1 MGFFDKKMKEAE
13 GDAEKLIKDYMV
25 LLEGSSEA
33 ASIKQMAR
41 SGAPPTSIANRA
53 ADTHKSLF
61 ATLMNDAEKTSLLKS
76 ATRRQIV
83 EQFCVALW
91 RKWLG
96 DQSYAE
102 MTKALKM
109 IQPPPKSP

>member
-25 LLEGSSEA
+25 LLDGSAEA

-41 SGAPPTSIANRA
+41 KSAPAGSVGDRA
-53 ADTHKSLF
+53 ADTHKTLF
-61 ATLMNDAEKTSLLKS
+61 ATLLKDADKSSLLKS
-76 ATRRQIV
+76 TTRRQIV

-91 RKWLG
+91 RKWIG
-96 DQSYAE
+96 DDAYAE
-102 MTKALKM
+102 MTKSLKL
-109 IQPPPKSP
+109 IQPKT

>member
-1 MGFFDKKMKEAE
+1 MGFFDKKMQEAE

-25 LLEGSSEA
+25 LLEGSGEA

-41 SGAPPTSIANRA
+41 SGAPSTSIGNRA

-61 ATLMNDAEKTSLLKS
+61 ATLMSNADKTSLLKS
-76 ATRRQIV
+76 ATRRSIV

-96 DQSYAE
+96 DQSYGE

-109 IQPPPKSP
+109 TQAPPGP

>member
-25 LLEGSSEA
+25 LLDGSAEA

-41 SGAPPTSIANRA
+41 KAAPAGSVGDRA
-53 ADTHKSLF
+53 ADTHKTLF
-61 ATLMNDAEKTSLLKS
+61 ATLMKNADKTSLLKS
-76 ATRRQIV
+76 TTRRQIV

-91 RKWLG
+91 RKWIG
-96 DQSYAE
+96 DDAYAE
-102 MTKALKM
+102 MTKSLKL
-109 IQPPPKSP
+109 IQPKT

>member
-13 GDAEKLIKDYMV
+13 DDAEKLITDYMK
-25 LLEGSSEA
+25 LLESSAEA

-41 SGAPPTSIANRA
+41 KAAPASSIGDRA
-53 ADTHKSLF
+53 ADTHKALF
-61 ATLMNDAEKTSLLKS
+61 KQLLNEADKTSLLKS
-76 ATRRQIV
+76 KTRRQIV

-96 DQSYAE
+96 DGAYME
-102 MTKALKM
+102 MTKSLKM
-109 IQPPPKSP
+109 IQAPKA